1 VLSAPIAI
9 LAADPRET
17 ASSRA
22 GGQTMMWLSLATG
35 FTGALTLIFL
45 VRSVHRVLGTPASVS
60 VYFSPKG
67 GATDAVLRELK
78 AARREVLVLAY
89 SFSAKPIAEALIA
102 AKTRGVQVD
111 ILLDRSNEQ
120 ENYSDL
126 PLLVEQGLAP
136 LIDAQHAIAHNKV
149 MVIDQR
155 TLITGS
161 FNFTHQAEGENA
173 ENLLVV
179 KGHPELIRSYRE
191 NFLVHK
197 AHSQV
202 PSRKSAAPAQRSA
215 A

>member
-1 VLSAPIAI
+1 
-9 LAADPRET
+9 
-17 ASSRA
+17 
-22 GGQTMMWLSLATG
+22 MMWLLLGTG

-45 VRSVHRVLGTPASVS
+45 ARLVYHSLGTPASVT

-67 GATDAVLRELK
+67 GATEAVLRELK
-78 AARREVLVLAY
+78 AARREVFVLAY
-89 SFSAKPIAEALIA
+89 SFSSKPIAEALVA

-111 ILLDRSNEQ
+111 IILDRSNEQ

-126 PLLVEQGLAP
+126 PLFLEQGLAP

-149 MVIDQR
+149 MLIDQR
-155 TLITGS
+155 TLVTGS

-179 KGHPELIRSYRE
+179 KGHPELIRAYRE

-197 AHSQV
+197 AHSQA
-202 PSRKSAAPAQRSA
+202 PSRKAPAPAQRSA